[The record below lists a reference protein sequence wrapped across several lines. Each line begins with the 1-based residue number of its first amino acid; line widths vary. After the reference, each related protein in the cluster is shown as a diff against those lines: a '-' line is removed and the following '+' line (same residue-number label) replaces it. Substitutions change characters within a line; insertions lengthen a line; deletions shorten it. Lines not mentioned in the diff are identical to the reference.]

1 MSKYKAFVIMPFGAD
16 FNDVYKLGIK
26 ATAKECDVDAKRLD
40 DDFFDTNMVEEIY
53 KKIND
58 ADFIIADMTGRNPN
72 VFYEVGYADAKNK
85 LILLLT
91 QNVNDIPFDFK
102 QRLHIEYSDVSS
114 LKEKLKNKIE
124 WAKNEIDKRNQNLID
139 ISFTI
144 KSAWLERS
152 EYHDEAIVN
161 YLLVINNSTSEPIE
175 KLQMIDIITGSKWEL
190 FLDEKH
196 IKNED
201 IIENDVKQRRHRIIP
216 EEKIILAKDHIQI
229 QVQGKKY
236 LWNSWD
242 QTEQQDSYNL
252 NGWLEIKVIINN
264 KEIKKRITLN
274 HSIEEFPF

>member
-1 MSKYKAFVIMPFGAD
+1 MSKYKAFVIMPFGSD
-16 FNDVYKLGIK
+16 FNYVYKLGIK

-102 QRLHIEYSDVSS
+102 QRLHIEYPDVSS

-161 YLLVINNSTSEPIE
+161 YLLVINNLTSEPIE

>member
-1 MSKYKAFVIMPFGAD
+1 MSKYKAFVIMPFGSD

-161 YLLVINNSTSEPIE
+161 YLLVINNLTSEPIE

-236 LWNSWD
+236 LWSSWD

-274 HSIEEFPF
+274 HNIEEFPF

>member
-1 MSKYKAFVIMPFGAD
+1 MSKYKAFVIMPFGSD

-161 YLLVINNSTSEPIE
+161 YLLVINNLTSEPIE

-201 IIENDVKQRRHRIIP
+201 IVENNVKQRRHRIIP

>member
-1 MSKYKAFVIMPFGAD
+1 MSKYKAFVIMPFGSD

-85 LILLLT
+85 LVLLLT
-91 QNVNDIPFDFK
+91 KNVKDIPFDFK

-144 KSAWLERS
+144 TSAWLERS

-161 YLLVINNSTSEPIE
+161 YLLVINNLTNEPIE

-216 EEKIILAKDHIQI
+216 EEEIILAKDHIQI

>member
-1 MSKYKAFVIMPFGAD
+1 MSKYKAFVIMPFGSD

-26 ATAKECDVDAKRLD
+26 ATAKECDVEAKRLD

-161 YLLVINNSTSEPIE
+161 YLLVINNLTSEPIE
-175 KLQMIDIITGSKWEL
+175 KLQMIDIITGSKWEF
-190 FLDEKH
+190 FLDEKY

-201 IIENDVKQRRHRIIP
+201 IIENNVKQRRHRIIP

>member
-1 MSKYKAFVIMPFGAD
+1 MSKYKAFVIMPFGSD

-85 LILLLT
+85 LVLLLT

-114 LKEKLKNKIE
+114 LKEKLKNTIE

-161 YLLVINNSTSEPIE
+161 YLLVINNLTSEPIE

-274 HSIEEFPF
+274 HIIEEFPF

>member
-1 MSKYKAFVIMPFGAD
+1 MSKYKAFVIMPFGSD

-26 ATAKECDVDAKRLD
+26 ATAKECDVDVKRLD

-161 YLLVINNSTSEPIE
+161 YLLVINNLTSEPIE

-190 FLDEKH
+190 FLDEKY

>member
-1 MSKYKAFVIMPFGAD
+1 MSKYKAFVIMPFGSD

>member
-1 MSKYKAFVIMPFGAD
+1 MSKYKAFVIMPFGSD

-26 ATAKECDVDAKRLD
+26 ATAKECDVEAKRLD

-85 LILLLT
+85 LVLLLT
-91 QNVNDIPFDFK
+91 KNVKDIPFDFK

-114 LKEKLKNKIE
+114 LKEKLKNKIV

-161 YLLVINNSTSEPIE
+161 YLLVINNLTSEPIE

-201 IIENDVKQRRHRIIP
+201 IIENNVKQRRHRIIP

-274 HSIEEFPF
+274 HNIEEFPF

>member
-1 MSKYKAFVIMPFGAD
+1 MSKYKAFVIMPFGSD

-161 YLLVINNSTSEPIE
+161 YLLVINNLTSEPIE
-175 KLQMIDIITGSKWEL
+175 KLQMIDIITGSKWEF

-201 IIENDVKQRRHRIIP
+201 IIENNVKQRRHRIIP

>member
-1 MSKYKAFVIMPFGAD
+1 MSKYKAFVIMPFGSD

-58 ADFIIADMTGRNPN
+58 ADFIISDMTGRNPN

-161 YLLVINNSTSEPIE
+161 YLLVINNLTSEPIE

>member
-1 MSKYKAFVIMPFGAD
+1 MSKYKAFVIMPFGSD

-26 ATAKECDVDAKRLD
+26 ATAKECDVNAKRLD

-161 YLLVINNSTSEPIE
+161 YLLVINNLTSEPIE

-201 IIENDVKQRRHRIIP
+201 VIENDVKQRRHRIIP
-216 EEKIILAKDHIQI
+216 EEEIILAKDHIQI

-242 QTEQQDSYNL
+242 QTEQQDFYNL
-252 NGWLEIKVIINN
+252 NGWVEIKVIINN

-274 HSIEEFPF
+274 HNIEEFPF

>member
-1 MSKYKAFVIMPFGAD
+1 MSKYKAFVIMPFGSD

-53 KKIND
+53 KKRND

-161 YLLVINNSTSEPIE
+161 YLLVINNLTSEPIE
-175 KLQMIDIITGSKWEL
+175 KLQMIDIITGSKWEF

-201 IIENDVKQRRHRIIP
+201 IIENNVKQRRHRIIP

>member
-1 MSKYKAFVIMPFGAD
+1 MSKYKAFVIMPFGSD

-161 YLLVINNSTSEPIE
+161 YLLVINNLTSEPIE

-190 FLDEKH
+190 FLDEKY

-201 IIENDVKQRRHRIIP
+201 IIENNVKQRRHRIIP

>member
-1 MSKYKAFVIMPFGAD
+1 MSKYKAFVIMPFGSD

-40 DDFFDTNMVEEIY
+40 DDFFDTNMVAEIY

-85 LILLLT
+85 LVLLLT
-91 QNVNDIPFDFK
+91 KNVKDIPFDFK

-161 YLLVINNSTSEPIE
+161 YLLVINNLTSEPIE
-175 KLQMIDIITGSKWEL
+175 KLQMIDIITGSKWEF

-201 IIENDVKQRRHRIIP
+201 IVENNVKQRRHRIIP
-216 EEKIILAKDHIQI
+216 EEKIILAKYHIQI

>member
-1 MSKYKAFVIMPFGAD
+1 MSKYKAFVIMPFGSY

-40 DDFFDTNMVEEIY
+40 DDFFDTNMVAEIY

-85 LILLLT
+85 LVLLLT
-91 QNVNDIPFDFK
+91 KNVKDIPFDFK

-161 YLLVINNSTSEPIE
+161 YLLVINNLTSEPIE
-175 KLQMIDIITGSKWEL
+175 KLQMIDIITGSKWEF

-201 IIENDVKQRRHRIIP
+201 IVENNVKQRRHRIIP
-216 EEKIILAKDHIQI
+216 EEKIILAKYHIQI

>member
-1 MSKYKAFVIMPFGAD
+1 MSKYKAFVIMPFGSD

-144 KSAWLERS
+144 TSAWLERS

-161 YLLVINNSTSEPIE
+161 YLLVINNLTSEPIE

-201 IIENDVKQRRHRIIP
+201 IIENDIKQRRHRIIP
-216 EEKIILAKDHIQI
+216 EEEIILAKDHIQI

-242 QTEQQDSYNL
+242 QTEQHDSYNL

-274 HSIEEFPF
+274 HNIEEFPF

>member
-1 MSKYKAFVIMPFGAD
+1 MSKYKAFVIMPFGSD

-161 YLLVINNSTSEPIE
+161 YLLVINNLTSEPIE

-201 IIENDVKQRRHRIIP
+201 VIENNVKQRRHRIIP

>member
-1 MSKYKAFVIMPFGAD
+1 MSKYKAFVIMPFGSD

-161 YLLVINNSTSEPIE
+161 YLLVINNLTSEPIE
-175 KLQMIDIITGSKWEL
+175 KLQMIDIITGSKWEF

-201 IIENDVKQRRHRIIP
+201 IVENNVKQRRHRIIP

>member
-1 MSKYKAFVIMPFGAD
+1 MSKYKAFVIMPFGSD

-161 YLLVINNSTSEPIE
+161 YLLVINNLTSEPIE

-190 FLDEKH
+190 FLDEKY

>member
-1 MSKYKAFVIMPFGAD
+1 MSKYKAFVIMPFGSD

-85 LILLLT
+85 LVLLLT

-114 LKEKLKNKIE
+114 LKEKLKNTIE

-161 YLLVINNSTSEPIE
+161 YLLVINNLTSEPIE

-201 IIENDVKQRRHRIIP
+201 TIENDVKQRRHRIIP

-274 HSIEEFPF
+274 HIIEEFPF

>member
-1 MSKYKAFVIMPFGAD
+1 MSKYKAFVIMPFGSD

-161 YLLVINNSTSEPIE
+161 YLLVINNLTSEPIE
-175 KLQMIDIITGSKWEL
+175 KLQMIDIITGSKWEF
-190 FLDEKH
+190 FLDEKY

-201 IIENDVKQRRHRIIP
+201 IIENNVKQRRHRIIP

>member
-1 MSKYKAFVIMPFGAD
+1 MPFGSD

-85 LILLLT
+85 LVLLLT
-91 QNVNDIPFDFK
+91 KNVKDIPFDFK

-161 YLLVINNSTSEPIE
+161 YLLVINNLTSEPIE

>member
-1 MSKYKAFVIMPFGAD
+1 MSKYKAFVIMPFGSD
-16 FNDVYKLGIK
+16 FTDVYKLGIK

-144 KSAWLERS
+144 KSAWLERT

-161 YLLVINNSTSEPIE
+161 YLLVINNLTSEPIE

>member
-1 MSKYKAFVIMPFGAD
+1 MSKYKAFVIMPFGSD

-161 YLLVINNSTSEPIE
+161 YLLVINNLTSEPIE